1 MKSKIYVIL
10 FFVSIALCC
19 MLSAAVFLAHLS
31 KEDVLLKITSTPE
44 TKQTHWVAIEPTF
57 TPAFYK
63 TKDAKRIG
71 DNVLLFQSPYGG
83 WDKNIHMDAN
93 LDIFEKL
100 YVFCDKSLHETPT
113 IDNTATTTEIDY
125 LSKLYNA
132 TNVRKYKQA
141 VIRGI
146 EYLLNM
152 QMDNGGFPQ
161 SFPFALRRYQK
172 HITYNDKAMINVLSL
187 FYKIINDDP
196 QYKFLSPHLKKRVT
210 ESFDKGLNCLLKTQ
224 LPSGGWAA
232 QYDYETMK
240 PARGRMYELASIDS
254 RETANNLI
262 FLMTI
267 KNPSEDIVQ
276 SIEKAAN
283 WLDSYKIENLEMV
296 TYTKDSGKEDLKT
309 VYCEEC
315 SPIWARMYDVTT
327 NTPVFSDRSGLVFK
341 SMEGISHERRNNYE
355 WYVIDGRQALEEYEI
370 WKLSREQP

>member
-19 MLSAAVFLAHLS
+19 MLSTAIFLAHLS
-31 KEDVLLKITSTPE
+31 KEDVLLKVSSIPG
-44 TKQTHWVAIEPTF
+44 KKHTHWVFIEP
-57 TPAFYK
+57 AFIQEFYR
-63 TKDAKRIG
+63 TKEAKRIG
-71 DNVLLFQSPYGG
+71 NNVLLFQSPYGG
-83 WDKNIHMDAN
+83 WDKNMHMEAN
-93 LDIFEKL
+93 FNIFEKF
-100 YVFCDKSLHETPT
+100 YIFCNKSLHETPT
-113 IDNTATTTEIDY
+113 IDNKATTTEIDY

-132 TNVRKYKQA
+132 TNIRKYKQA

-161 SFPFALRRYQK
+161 SFPFASRRYQK
-172 HITYNDKAMINVLSL
+172 HITYNDKAMVNVLSL

-254 RETANNLI
+254 RETANNLM

-276 SIEKAAN
+276 SIEKAAT
-283 WLDSYKIENLEMV
+283 WLDNYKIANLEVV
-296 TYTKDSGKEDLKT
+296 TYTKDSGKEDIKT

-315 SPIWARMYDVTT
+315 PPIWARMYDIAT

-370 WKLSREQP
+370 WKSSREQP